1 MTVDELP
8 VLLKPAEAAEIL
20 RTSVAT
26 LAQDR
31 YHGRGAP
38 FVKIGYRVLYDRD
51 ALLEYVRGGAV
62 TPDRLL
68 DARLD

>member
-8 VLLKPAEAAEIL
+8 TLLKPSEAAEIL

-31 YHGRGAP
+31 YNRRGAP
-38 FVKIGYRVLYDRD
+38 YIKVGYRVLYDRD
-51 ALLEYVRGGAV
+51 ALLGVRCA
-62 TPDRLL
+62 
-68 DARLD
+68 AAS